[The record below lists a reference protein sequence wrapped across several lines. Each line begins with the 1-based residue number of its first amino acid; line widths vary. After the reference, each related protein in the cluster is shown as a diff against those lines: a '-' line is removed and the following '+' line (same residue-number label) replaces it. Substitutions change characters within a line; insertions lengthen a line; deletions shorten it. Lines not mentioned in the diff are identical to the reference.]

1 MGASRVGNSIRN
13 GMAGMF
19 YYCLNLCLNF
29 ISRKVFLD
37 YLGAEVLGLNT
48 TATNLL
54 QFLNLAELGIGF
66 AVAFSLYEPIAKDD
80 KNAINEIIAL
90 QGGLYKRIALFII
103 AGAFILSLFF
113 PLIFEKTPLP
123 LWYAYASFGVL
134 LFSSL
139 LTYFVNYKQI
149 LLTAS
154 QQAYKITFSYKMV
167 MLVKVVVQIILI
179 KYLENGYVWWLITEG
194 SFAIIGSAVLS
205 WIVRKTFPYIEN
217 VKQPF
222 KELNK
227 KYPVIVQ
234 KVKQLFCHKIADFAV
249 TQTSPLI
256 IYAFLS
262 LTVVTYY
269 GNYMMIISG
278 AVLLMTEV
286 FNGLSASV
294 GNLIAEGNKQRI
306 ISVFYELFC
315 LRFLLTAAACIAAY
329 FLSDPFIS
337 VWIGPQYI
345 LGNDTLVLLVIYM
358 YFRLSRGVVDSFI
371 NGYGLFK
378 DIWAPFAEAIIN
390 LGGSIVGGY
399 FWGLNGIIAGTILSQ
414 ITILFLWKPYFL
426 FKEGIKYSI
435 GGYVKLYAKCI
446 ICGLIGLISFLYLKD
461 KIALFAQQSFFNCLS
476 TAAVLFI
483 AEVIFIGILLYI
495 VSKSNRELTKRLIN
509 LIIRR

>member
-1 MGASRVGNSIRN
+1 MVASRVGNSIRN
-13 GMAGMF
+13 GLAGMV

-37 YLGAEVLGLNT
+37 HLGAEVLGLNS
-48 TATNLL
+48 TAINLL

-80 KNAINEIIAL
+80 KIAINEIIAL

-103 AGAFILSLFF
+103 AGAIVLSLFF

-154 QQAYKITFSYKMV
+154 QKAYKITFSYKMV
-167 MLVKVVVQIILI
+167 MLIKVVFQIILI

-194 SFAIIGSAVLS
+194 LFAIIGSAALS
-205 WIVRKTFPYIEN
+205 WIVRRTFPYIEN
-217 VKQPF
+217 VRQPF

-306 ISVFYELFC
+306 VSVFYELFC

-329 FLSDPFIS
+329 FLSDSFIS

-345 LGNDTLVLLVIYM
+345 LGNETLALLVVYM

-414 ITILFLWKPYFL
+414 VTILFLWKPYFL
-426 FKEGIKYSI
+426 FKEGIKYPI
-435 GGYVKLYAKCI
+435 VGYVKLYAKCV
-446 ICGLIGLISFLYLKD
+446 ICGLIGIISLLYLKD
-461 KIALFAQQSFFNCLS
+461 KITIFAQQSFFNCLS
-476 TAAVLFI
+476 TAAVLFV
-483 AEVIFIGILLYI
+483 AEILFIGTLLYLI
-495 VSKSNRELTKRLIN
+495 SKSNRELIKRLIK
-509 LIIRR
+509 LVIRK

>member
-13 GMAGMF
+13 SMAGMF
-19 YYCLNLCLNF
+19 YYSLNLCLNF

-48 TATNLL
+48 TAINLL

-90 QGGLYKRIALFII
+90 QGGLYKRIAFFII
-103 AGAFILSLFF
+103 AGAFILSFFF

-167 MLVKVVVQIILI
+167 MLAKVVVQIFLI

-194 SFAIIGSAVLS
+194 FFAIIGSAALS

-227 KYPVIVQ
+227 KYPVIGQ

-269 GNYMMIISG
+269 GNYLMIISG

-306 ISVFYELFC
+306 VSVFYELFC

-329 FLSDPFIS
+329 FLSEPFIS
-337 VWIGPQYI
+337 VWIGSQYI
-345 LGNDTLVLLVIYM
+345 LENETLALLVIYM

-390 LGGSIVGGY
+390 LGGSVVGGY

-414 ITILFLWKPYFL
+414 VTILFIWKPYFL
-426 FKEGIKYSI
+426 FKEGLRYPI
-435 GGYVKLYAKCI
+435 GGYIKLYAKCVV
-446 ICGLIGLISFLYLKD
+446 CGIIGLLFLLYFKEE
-461 KIALFAQQSFFNCLS
+461 IVFFAQQSFFYCLL
-476 TAAVLFI
+476 AAAILFVVEILFI
-483 AEVIFIGILLYI
+483 GTFLYLI
-495 VSKSNRELTKRLIN
+495 SNSNRELTKRLIN
-509 LIIRR
+509 LVIRR